1 MDVKAIKKEAEQLYK
16 KKKET
21 MIPEFFYIGYVS
33 LLAQY
38 LQSGL
43 FSFFVSLFLCSIAH
57 GYVACAMKSV
67 EYPDEDIT
75 YKDSLIGVLEFI
87 RVAPSYL
94 ARKFIILISSLLVV
108 SPMFILHLIDIP
120 EFSLEWVAS
129 LGNAFIQTELF
140 IPSYESLSV
149 FNNHQVTTLVFIIL
163 GIAVYLYLTSIY
175 IFVPY
180 VIEEDEYSFSEAL
193 QLSSMIM
200 RGNLIE
206 YIKLYLCFFP
216 YHFLYWL
223 ITGLAI
229 LFISPLSEITSL
241 ICFVASLFIYIDL
254 FKGKFEIA
262 KYIFYKNIRKEK
274 LFEY

>member
-1 MDVKAIKKEAEQLYK
+1 MDVKDIKKEATQLYNQRK
-16 KKKET
+16 NT

-43 FSFFVSLFLCSIAH
+43 FSFFVSLFLCPIAH
-57 GYVACAMKSV
+57 GYVVCAMKAV
-67 EYPDEDIT
+67 DLPNEDIT
-75 YKDSLIGVLEFI
+75 YKDSLVGVLQFI

-94 ARKFIILISSLLVV
+94 VRKFVILLSSLLVA
-108 SPMFILHLIDIP
+108 SPIVIFGGIDIP

-140 IPSYESLSV
+140 IPNYENLSI
-149 FNNHQVTTLVFIIL
+149 FNNHQITTLVFIIL
-163 GIAVYLYLTSIY
+163 AVMMYLYLTSIY
-175 IFVPY
+175 MFVPY
-180 VIEEDEYSFSEAL
+180 VIEEDEYSFLEAL

-200 RGNLIE
+200 RGNLIN

-216 YHFLYWL
+216 YHFLYW
-223 ITGLAI
+223 IVTGLAV
-229 LFISPLSEITSL
+229 LFIGPISEITSL
-241 ICFVASLFIYIDL
+241 ICFVASLFIYIEL

-262 KYIFYKNIRKEK
+262 KYIFYKSIRQEH
-274 LFEY
+274 LFE